1 MVDPAPPLR
10 RDAERN
16 RRLLLRTAYE
26 RMAVEGL
33 DVSYEDIARAAG
45 TGMGTVYRRFP
56 QRQDLLDALFGEHI
70 DTVIGFAEQAW
81 RYEDAW
87 AGLCWF
93 LERQLEVE
101 SGSRGLGELL
111 RSRHQA
117 TELVRRAHERMTP
130 LVADLIDRAVRA
142 GRLPAGATP
151 ADFAA
156 VHVMVG
162 SVMDASRAV
171 DPRLWRRALRI
182 ALAGMRHAD
191 LSDDPPDEAVI
202 GHLYNDPRDEGTAH
216 DRTARRPD
224 RRSQHQG
231 DLLRDH
237 AHARRLP
244 ADHPDLGGHGR

>member
-1 MVDPAPPLR
+1 MTDPVPPLR

-16 RRLLLRTAYE
+16 RQLLLRAAHE

-70 DTVIGFAEQAW
+70 DMVIGFAEQAW

-87 AGLCWF
+87 AGLTWF
-93 LERQLEVE
+93 LERQLEIE
-101 SGSRGLGELL
+101 ARSRGLGELL

-117 TELVRRAHERMTP
+117 TALVQRAHERMTP
-130 LVADLIDRAVRA
+130 LVTDLIGRAVRA
-142 GRLPAGATP
+142 GQLPAGATP

-162 SVMDASRAV
+162 SVLDASRTSG
-171 DPRLWRRALRI
+171 PQLWRRALRI
-182 ALAGMRHAD
+182 ALAGLRHAE
-191 LSDDPPDEAVI
+191 LSDDPPDDAVI
-202 GHLYNDPRDEGTAH
+202 GHLYNDQTK
-216 DRTARRPD
+216 
-224 RRSQHQG
+224 
-231 DLLRDH
+231 
-237 AHARRLP
+237 
-244 ADHPDLGGHGR
+244 